1 MGGFGFRVRRE
12 VSRDFGVRVLGQ
24 VEGCFK
30 SVRVIVRAD
39 RQFEVSGLC
48 GWAVVEIQIA
58 KVASSCYRFRCSCC
72 SRNLLGSDI

>member
-1 MGGFGFRVRRE
+1 M
-12 VSRDFGVRVLGQ
+12 RVLGQ

-58 KVASSCYRFRCSCC
+58 NCFQ
-72 SRNLLGSDI
+72 LLQVPVFVL